1 MKQPKMRLQSILDWN
16 KSFKQNT
23 QTNWFIVLVLVEYVC
38 INTAFYGYTTFQ
50 ARKLYRSMVLEK
62 KRAQAATIIA
72 AYYTGWKV
80 NMLHLL
86 NTAGVFLFLLVF
98 YFRFPV
104 LL

>member
-1 MKQPKMRLQSILDWN
+1 M
-16 KSFKQNT
+16 NT
-23 QTNWFIVLVLVEYVC
+23 FASTLRFMFIPL
-38 INTAFYGYTTFQ
+38 FQ

-80 NMLHLL
+80 NMLHVL
-86 NTAGVFLFLLVF
+86 NTAGVFLVLLVF

-104 LL
+104 LM